1 MNPSSRRRPRILLL
15 CAIAILAVLTVVGFD
30 CVAASAAKPNVL
42 WIVSDDLNTRLGCYG
57 DPLAHSPNI
66 DALAKRGVK
75 FDRAYCQYPLCNPS
89 RASFM
94 TGLRPDTTRVLEN
107 VTHFRKAVPDA
118 QSVGQTFQ
126 KAGYSVTRAGKLYH
140 YGVPVQIGTDGFDDA
155 PSWQRTINPKG
166 RDKDEEADITNFTP
180 KIGLGAALA
189 WRETK
194 GNGEDHTDG
203 LIAGEVIKLLEQHA
217 AQPGKP
223 FFIGCGFFRPHVPV
237 LASGNYFA
245 LHPPGRV
252 RLPTEPQQHL
262 AGIPTAALLVK
273 PPSYGVPED
282 QLLVFLRAYYASVS
296 LMDAQVGRVLA
307 ALDRLKLRDNTV
319 IVFHSDHGWLL
330 GEHGGQ
336 WQKRSLFEESARVP
350 LIIASPGANA
360 NGRVCGRTVEL
371 IDLHP
376 TVADLCGLPAPPKL
390 EGRSLKPLLADTN
403 AKWDKPAFTQ
413 VTRNAET
420 SLTIK
425 VNPAKKTFMGRSV
438 RTERWRYTEWD
449 EGREGTELYDHAADP
464 REWNNLAKDPK
475 HAKTVAEMKKL
486 LAAQGAARN

>member
-1 MNPSSRRRPRILLL
+1 MNPLDPFRAPATLAGRAVLLL
-15 CAIAILAVLTVVGFD
+15 VLMLH
-30 CVAASAAKPNVL
+30 VAPRTAAAPPKPNVL
-42 WIVSDDLNTRLGCYG
+42 WIVADDLNTRLGCYG
-57 DPLAHSPNI
+57 DALAHSPNI
-66 DALAKRGVK
+66 DALARRGVK

-126 KAGYSVTRAGKLYH
+126 HAGYRVTRVGKLYH
-140 YGVPVQIGTDGFDDA
+140 YGVPAQIGTDGFDDA

-166 RDKDEEADITNFTP
+166 RDKDEEADLINFTP

-189 WRETK
+189 WRETQ

-203 LIAGEVIKLLEQHA
+203 LIATEVIKLLDQHA
-217 AQPGKP
+217 AQPDKP

-237 LASGNYFA
+237 LASANYFA
-245 LHPPGRV
+245 LHAPGKV
-252 RLPTEPQQHL
+252 QLPREPKDHL
-262 AGIPTAALLVK
+262 AGIPPAALLVK
-273 PPSYGVPED
+273 PPSYGVPEE

-307 ALDRLKLRDNTV
+307 ALDRLKLRDHTIV
-319 IVFHSDHGWLL
+319 VFHSDHGWLL

-350 LIIASPGANA
+350 LILAAPGAKA
-360 NGRVCGRTVEL
+360 TGRACGRTVEL
-371 IDLHP
+371 VDLHP
-376 TVADLCGLPAPPKL
+376 TVADLCRLPAPAKL
-390 EGRSLKPLLADTN
+390 EGRSLRPLLYDVN
-403 AKWDKPAFTQ
+403 APWDKPAFTQ

-420 SLTIK
+420 SLT
-425 VNPAKKTFMGRSV
+425 VTVDPAKKTFMGRSV

-449 EGREGTELYDHAADP
+449 EGREGAELYDHAADP

-475 HAKTVAEMKKL
+475 HAKTTEQMKKL
-486 LAAQGAARN
+486 LHPSRDN